1 MILNAI
7 KYSIIFKLQQK
18 LHSHFDFLHA
28 FWKKIHSP
36 ILHLTIKCFVLK
48 QKLQIEYSEEKPV
61 IPIILLFNLL
71 KNDLFEFIFEIRFIK
86 IKTFYL
92 YDLVK

>member
-1 MILNAI
+1 M
-7 KYSIIFKLQQK
+7 
-18 LHSHFDFLHA
+18 
-28 FWKKIHSP
+28 
-36 ILHLTIKCFVLK
+36 LHLTIKCFVIK
-48 QKLQIEYSEEKPV
+48 KKLQIEYSEEIPV

-71 KNDLFEFIFEIRFIK
+71 KNDLFEFIFEIRFIE

>member
-1 MILNAI
+1 MLLNVI
-7 KYSIIFKLQQK
+7 KYLIIFKLQQE